1 MLLNVPAR
9 LSDTYIKLSK
19 ILSFGTNFIDF
30 FFFNMEQK
38 NKSITYIGLS
48 SKVSEIGSNSLLR
61 EREDLSF
68 PNVKHLSNKGY
79 S

>member
-30 FFFNMEQK
+30 FFNMEQKK

-61 EREDLSF
+61 EREDLRFSQCKTF
-68 PNVKHLSNKGY
+68 IK
-79 S
+79 